1 MQQLRKDNHY
11 VPKLYLKQWAI
22 NGKIPTYRLLVPNDK
37 CRLWKNHSIKGIAFH
52 QHLYTYVAA
61 QGETDEFERWLD
73 EEFENP
79 AEESIDRVINEQRL
93 SPQHWHKLIRFLAAQ
108 DVRTPVRLREFLA
121 RQSRTLEPLLNET
134 LASSIAKLEKAARLG
149 VRLSA
154 PENSNLS
161 PFKITIERNAEGD
174 GTIRAETVVGR
185 RLWLDSCRHVLSS
198 TICHLMAHRWTIL
211 HAPPGITWPTSDNP
225 VIRLNFESPT
235 KYDFH
240 GGWGRKNGNILLPLS
255 PKHLL
260 YTQIGSRPFPRGQTL
275 DEGLAR
281 LVRKMIIEHADRYVF
296 AHEESD
302 IEMIRPRRVCA
313 ETFKSEQLAWQNWHY
328 EQSKAEADL
337 LS

>member
-1 MQQLRKDNHY
+1 MQQLRKNNHY
-11 VPKLYLKQWAI
+11 VPKLYLKQWAS

-37 CRLWKNHSIKGIAFH
+37 CTLWKDHSINGIAFH

-73 EEFENP
+73 REFENP
-79 AEESIDRVINEQRL
+79 AEESIGRVINEQRL
-93 SPQHWHKLIRFLAAQ
+93 TTQHWHKLIRFLAAQ
-108 DVRTPVRLREFLA
+108 DVRTPVRLKEFLT

-134 LASSIAKLEKAARLG
+134 LSSSIAKLEKAAQFG
-149 VRLSA
+149 VRLA
-154 PENSNLS
+154 TPEDTDLS
-161 PFKITIERNAEGD
+161 PFKITIERDGEGC

-185 RLWLDSCRHVLSS
+185 RLWLHCCRNILSN
-198 TICHLMAHRWTIL
+198 TISHLMTHRWTIL
-211 HAPPGITWPTSDNP
+211 HAPHGITWPTSDNP

-235 KYDFH
+235 QYNFH

-260 YTQIGSRPFPRGQTL
+260 FTQVGSRSFPRGQTL
-275 DEGLAR
+275 NEDLAL
-281 LVRKMIIEHADRYVF
+281 LVRQMIIEHADRYVF

-302 IEMIRPRRVCA
+302 IEIIRPRKVCVQ
-313 ETFKSEQLAWQNWHY
+313 TFKSEQLAWQNWHN